1 MIAALSKTLAQLASA
16 EMRRVLGWV
25 LLLTAA
31 AFVALWVAL
40 GWAIDTIT
48 WSETGW
54 VNSAARWLAEIL
66 GGIAGVV
73 LTFVLFPPVATL
85 VASLF
90 QDRIAAAVE
99 RRYYPDLPPAP
110 TVPLAPVAWAAVR
123 LFLWTVAV
131 NLLALPL
138 YLLPGPNLVI
148 YFAIN
153 GALLGREY
161 YEVVALRRLSP
172 REAKSLRKR
181 NRFGL
186 WLSGV
191 AIALGFWVPLFNLA
205 MPIAGTAFMVHR
217 LEALRRKAAETA
229 GA

>member
-1 MIAALSKTLAQLASA
+1 MIAALSKTLAQLPSA
-16 EMRRVLGWV
+16 ELRRVLGWV

-31 AFVALWVAL
+31 AFMALWVAL
-40 GWAIDTIT
+40 GWAIDSIT
-48 WSETGW
+48 WSDTGW
-54 VNSAARWLAEIL
+54 IDSAARWLSEIL
-66 GGIAGVV
+66 GGIAGAV
-73 LTFVLFPPVATL
+73 LTLVLFPPVATL
-85 VASLF
+85 VACLF

-110 TVPLAPVAWAAVR
+110 PMPLAPAVWAAVR
-123 LFLWTVAV
+123 LLLWIVAV

-161 YEVVALRRLSP
+161 YEVVALRRLTP

-191 AIALGFWVPLFNLA
+191 VIALGFWVPVFNLV

-217 LEALRRKAAETA
+217 FEAARRKHA